1 MRALELV
8 CVMMLLLGSSLT
20 GWGIAAAASS
30 NFLAFTRC
38 SYASLAFL
46 FAVLRHRG
54 VWVIMSIDCSNCL
67 RYDDC
72 ASRSQ
77 VLYTDEVWVTDYLRR
92 LLQFS
97 FYTSSR

>member
-8 CVMMLLLGSSLT
+8 CAMMLLLVT

-46 FAVLRHRG
+46 FVVLRHRG
-54 VWVIMSIDCSNCL
+54 VWVIMSIDSSNYL
-67 RYDDC
+67 RFDDC
-72 ASRSQ
+72 ASSQ
-77 VLYTDEVWVTDYLRR
+77 VLYTGEV
-92 LLQFS
+92 
-97 FYTSSR
+97 

>member
-8 CVMMLLLGSSLT
+8 CAMMLLLGSSLT
-20 GWGIAAAASS
+20 GWGIAVAASS

-54 VWVIMSIDCSNCL
+54 VWVIMSIDSSNCL

-72 ASRSQ
+72 ASSQ
-77 VLYTDEVWVTDYLRR
+77 GLYTGEVWVPDYLGR